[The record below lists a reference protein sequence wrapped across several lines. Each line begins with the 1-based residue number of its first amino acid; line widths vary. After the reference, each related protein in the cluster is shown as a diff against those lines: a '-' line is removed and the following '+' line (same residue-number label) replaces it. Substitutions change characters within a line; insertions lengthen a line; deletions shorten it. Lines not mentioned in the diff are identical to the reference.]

1 MSLLHG
7 LTCLI
12 LGILFMT
19 VFFFFLFLW
28 ALDSLWDWKYAY
40 WFWINLGS
48 PNIMNGSM
56 KT

>member
-19 VFFFFLFLW
+19 FFFFYSYGLLIAYGTGNMLTGSGSIW
-28 ALDSLWDWKYAY
+28 AVLTL
-40 WFWINLGS
+40 
-48 PNIMNGSM
+48 
-56 KT
+56 